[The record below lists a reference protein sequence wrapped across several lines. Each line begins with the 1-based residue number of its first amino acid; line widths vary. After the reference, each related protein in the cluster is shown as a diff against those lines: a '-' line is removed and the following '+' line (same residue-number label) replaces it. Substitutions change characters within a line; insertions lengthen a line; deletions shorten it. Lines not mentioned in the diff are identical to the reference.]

1 MAFDVAIETA
11 SGRQFMDFHAAQ
23 NLCENSGLMFAQPLC
38 EGSLS
43 ECLDFPV
50 EFETTLPARLG
61 LPPPA
66 PRAGAAQAG
75 KVSLRGLFKRKIA
88 AFSEKRYQN
97 GDWKR
102 GRSGGAGCAGG
113 GGALTLEELARLEI
127 GALVTEQ

>member
-43 ECLDFPV
+43 ECLDFPI

-61 LPPPA
+61 LPPLAPGAEGGAEGGDRNVAEGVVVRPAHEPPA

-75 KVSLRGLFKRKIA
+75 K
-88 AFSEKRYQN
+88 
-97 GDWKR
+97 
-102 GRSGGAGCAGG
+102 
-113 GGALTLEELARLEI
+113 
-127 GALVTEQ
+127 